1 MEDKKKVK
9 LEDYVIKDN
18 SETKMPS
25 EEEFEKACE
34 VYRNYQFY
42 IQDIAYYKD
51 VPIEKA
57 RAIANRVAYYKRNG
71 LEWDWTEPDINYEPG
86 SDYFYTK
93 YSPVYRLSNR
103 LSDKKLVE
111 EAREGIL
118 TFKIDEVKKNHPL
131 TWKLYMIINDVVRET
146 YYTYL
151 KNISRSK
158 LEVDRKELINIYNKL
173 TNASTFYLNQENE
186 SIDSLEPTS
195 YSECYRKY
203 DNTIGIH
210 IDEDNFCL
218 FGYSPVCFDVHYLV
232 GRRAYS
238 VYGNKELFDE
248 FVKNTTEHI
257 SEIEDMSIEEYR
269 RYKIEL
275 MKLTDEEIKKY
286 GNLWK
291 KTKVYIR

>member
-1 MEDKKKVK
+1 MEDEKKVK
-9 LEDYVIKDN
+9 LEDYIINDN
-18 SETKMPS
+18 GETKMPS

-34 VYRNYQFY
+34 VYRNHQFY
-42 IQDIAYYKD
+42 LEDIEDYKG
-51 VPIEKA
+51 VSKYQA
-57 RAIANRVAYYKRNG
+57 CAIANKVAYYKRNG

-93 YSPVYRLSNR
+93 YTPVYRLSNK
-103 LSDKKLVE
+103 LGDKKLVE

-131 TWKLYMIINDVVRET
+131 TWKLYMIINDIVRET

-173 TNASTFYLNQENE
+173 ADASIHFLNQENE
-186 SIDSLEPTS
+186 SIESLEPTS

-203 DNTIGIH
+203 DNTIGVY

-218 FGYSPVCFDVHYLV
+218 SRYSPACFDVHYLV
-232 GRRAYS
+232 GKRAHS

-248 FVKNTTEHI
+248 FVKNTTERV

-286 GNLWK
+286 GNIGSK
-291 KTKVYIR
+291 HKVYIR